1 MQLHGMCHRA
11 NGGNTLQIRV
21 AAPRPSG
28 LFPRVV
34 FDSGRWMFDIG
45 QQRPHASSRF
55 RGGSATFP
63 DASIRIPWVSGFRA
77 VDM

>member
-11 NGGNTLQIRV
+11 SGGNTLQIRV

-34 FDSGRWMFDIG
+34 FD
-45 QQRPHASSRF
+45 
-55 RGGSATFP
+55 
-63 DASIRIPWVSGFRA
+63 
-77 VDM
+77 